1 MDNGDVQPPNFRMLI
16 AKIAALSVLVGV
28 LAIIFLPS
36 AETCTQTT
44 TGSSVCTSSNL
55 ASSSPMASVAALLGG
70 LFLVVLFI
78 KWKNST
84 AFLFVY
90 GFVTLLFIIIS
101 FGIGWPLLLSA
112 LLAIVASTL
121 PAPKKP
127 PTKNRPRLL

>member
-1 MDNGDVQPPNFRMLI
+1 MDNGDAQPPNFRMLI
-16 AKIAALSVLVGV
+16 AKIAAFSVLVGV

-78 KWKNST
+78 
-84 AFLFVY
+84 
-90 GFVTLLFIIIS
+90 
-101 FGIGWPLLLSA
+101 
-112 LLAIVASTL
+112 
-121 PAPKKP
+121 
-127 PTKNRPRLL
+127 